1 MANKQ
6 SYLGEFEHLV
16 LLSIM
21 QLSDNAYGVTVRR
34 YLKETINRDVSIG
47 ALYATVERLEKKGF
61 ITSRKGEA
69 KAERGG
75 KAKRFFQITQE
86 GIKNLTYTKHSLE
99 CMWKE
104 ITLFLGGCSNE
115 IA

>member
-21 QLSDNAYGVTVRR
+21 SLGTNAYGVTVRR
-34 YLKETINRDVSIG
+34 YLKETIDRDVSIG
-47 ALYATVERLEKKGF
+47 ALYSTAERLEQKGL

-69 KAERGG
+69 IAERGG
-75 KAKRFFQITQE
+75 KAKRYFKVTQDGITNLKQTRNSFE
-86 GIKNLTYTKHSLE
+86 QMWKNLPVLCFYEGAS
-99 CMWKE
+99 
-104 ITLFLGGCSNE
+104 
-115 IA
+115 